1 MSNHKDFTPEDIR
14 NMVDEI
20 AVEANDPTSE
30 LHSMLEEM
38 RTASIASAK
47 FDVNLANRFLAI
59 RQSFVD
65 LVEYVKSRKELH

>member
-20 AVEANDPTSE
+20 AAEANDPSSE

-38 RTASIASAK
+38 RSASIASAK
-47 FDVNLANRFLAI
+47 FDVNLADRFLAI

-65 LVEYVKSRKELH
+65 LVAYVKSRKELH